1 MPEPY
6 LTELW
11 LIRHCESV
19 GNRDGILQGHADLPL
34 SERGHEQ
41 ARSLA
46 GRLKG
51 QRFAALYSS
60 DLARARETARPLGEA
75 LGLVPAAER
84 RLREV
89 DVGAWNGLSLD
100 EIRARVPAEWQA
112 WRTRPPDLRR
122 GGGETYR
129 EAAARMNGLL
139 DALARAH
146 LGERVLVV
154 THGTVIQLALG
165 VTARMDFSQV
175 WRLRVANA
183 SITRVRPFVG
193 AVSSP
198 ALPAGQIITLNDVG
212 HLDGTDGVEGDG

>member
-1 MPEPY
+1 MAEPH

-19 GNRDGILQGHADLPL
+19 GNRDGILQGHADLAL
-34 SERGHEQ
+34 SERGREQ
-41 ARSLA
+41 A
-46 GRLKG
+46 GRLAARLTG

-60 DLARARETARPLGEA
+60 DLIRAQETARPIGA
-75 LGLVPAAER
+75 AIGLTPTAER

-89 DVGAWNGLSLD
+89 DVGEWNGLTL
-100 EIRARVPAEWQA
+100 EQIKARFPAEWQA

-129 EAAARMNGLL
+129 EAAARMHGLL
-139 DALARAH
+139 DGLARAH
-146 LGERVLVV
+146 LGERILVV

-175 WRLRVANA
+175 WRLRVANG

-193 AVSSP
+193 SATSP
-198 ALPAGQIITLNDVG
+198 ALPAGQIICLTDLG
-212 HLDGTDGVEGDG
+212 AEADGAEGD